1 MYWVRVGNSELTST
15 LKANF
20 GRPQNQ
26 ILKTYDSIS
35 IELIE
40 FYEFEFFSL
49 ICCHLI

>member
-1 MYWVRVGNSELTST
+1 MHWIKVGNSELPCI
-15 LKANF
+15 LKVNF

-35 IELIE
+35 IEFIE